1 MLDFLNARI
10 ITMQYPLVIL
20 LIIVSFQAVRA
31 FKEKAFYYLAL
42 AWITNLLYLITT
54 EHSPQA
60 PFPTSGVSKYLGT
73 SPEIL
78 DFISSALFWYAAR
91 KYGAGKWTFYLRWLS
106 TPYFIALLLAAHV
119 TSTSLEHILF
129 QGRYLNFFF
138 ASLPLVLV
146 DTLSLL
152 ALSFY
157 FKGLVERIK
166 GSTSSVHLLHS
177 GAAFYACIQPFQLLL
192 HPVVKHNL
200 NIKMVAFIL
209 GFAAKGAILFGT
221 TSLIVASAAAL
232 TYSIAEQRR
241 TRELTVTIDRLA
253 HELGTPIAEIHNGL
267 VALSVARKADMQIM
281 LDKLQNAA
289 ARAVAIVGASPF
301 AASPSESSA
310 SSSSVAGLTD
320 NFNKTQT
327 VNLNTM
333 VEIAQSSVKATR
345 VEKVTYQH
353 RYSSRCCVECRPAEL
368 VQILVNILRNSHDAL
383 KYSRGTIKIHTI
395 NERCHDGEA
404 LTYPHGKIK
413 LIVQDNGEGVR
424 QELIEKIFEEG
435 YSTRRGTGRGF
446 GLAITKKLVEKHRGT
461 IEVHSP
467 PTYGSSSEREG
478 TEVILTLPRVPC
490 LSR

>member
-1 MLDFLNARI
+1 VLDFLNARI

-31 FKEKAFYYLAL
+31 FKEKAFYVLAL
-42 AWITNLLYLITT
+42 AWVTNLLYLITT
-54 EHSPQA
+54 EHSPQV
-60 PFPTSGVSKYLGT
+60 PFSTTGAAKYLGT

-78 DFISSALFWYAAR
+78 DFISSALFWYAGH
-91 KYGAGKWTFYLRWLS
+91 KYGAGKRALYLRQLS
-106 TPYFIALLLAAHV
+106 TPYFIALLLIAHV
-119 TSTSLEHILF
+119 TSISLEHILL
-129 QGRYLNFFF
+129 QERYLNFFF

-152 ALSFY
+152 VLSYY

-166 GSTSSVHLLHS
+166 GAPSNVHLLHS

-192 HPVVKHNL
+192 HPAIKQYVH
-200 NIKMVAFIL
+200 IKMVAFIL
-209 GFAAKGAILFGT
+209 GFASKGAILFGT

-241 TRELTVTIDRLA
+241 TKELTLTIDRLA

-267 VALSVARKADMQIM
+267 VALSVVRKADMQMM

-301 AASPSESSA
+301 AASPSGSSA
-310 SSSSVAGLTD
+310 SGSSVTGLTN
-320 NFNKTQT
+320 NFNKSQI

-333 VEIAQSSVKATR
+333 IEIAQSSIKATR
-345 VEKVTYQH
+345 SEKVTYQH

-383 KYSRGTIKIHTI
+383 KHARGTIKIDTI

-404 LTYPHGKIK
+404 LTFPHGKIK
-413 LIVQDNGEGVR
+413 LIIQDNGEGIR
-424 QELIEKIFEEG
+424 HELIETIFEEG
-435 YSTRRGTGRGF
+435 YSTRRGVGRGF

-478 TEVILTLPRVPC
+478 TEVVLTFPRVPC
-490 LSR
+490 LR